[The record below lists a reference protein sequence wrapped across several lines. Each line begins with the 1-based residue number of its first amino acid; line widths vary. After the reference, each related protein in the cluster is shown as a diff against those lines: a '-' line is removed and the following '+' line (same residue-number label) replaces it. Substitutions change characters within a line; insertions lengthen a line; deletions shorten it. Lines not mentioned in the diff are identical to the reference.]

1 MNKIVLLEGPDGN
14 MYKGT
19 LLERDI
25 WSVTTFANMRSSI
38 WWMTERRGYY
48 YNWNSDIP
56 YTDEKLK
63 ETFVILAESETYIH
77 PSNFIIHDA
86 H

>member
-1 MNKIVLLEGPDGN
+1 
-14 MYKGT
+14 
-19 LLERDI
+19 
-25 WSVTTFANMRSSI
+25 MRSSI
-38 WWMTERRGYY
+38 WWETEQRGYY
-48 YNWNSDIP
+48 FNWNSDVP